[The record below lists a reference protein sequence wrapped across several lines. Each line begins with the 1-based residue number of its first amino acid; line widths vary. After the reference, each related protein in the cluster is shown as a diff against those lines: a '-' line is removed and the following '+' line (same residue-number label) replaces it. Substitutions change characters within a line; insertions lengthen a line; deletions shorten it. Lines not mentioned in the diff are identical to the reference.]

1 MSERKEAS
9 MFKRICSGAILAV
22 VLSIT
27 VVRATPGSGCTVS
40 PRFCVTPVARFTT
53 DANIKIQAPGLG
65 KVDSQPGQLTDVA
78 VATVVGEP
86 GGFSGWHSHPGPAYV
101 TVTGGEIEVYE
112 ADDPTCTPML
122 IGGEGQ
128 PTAFLEQPGHVHYV
142 RSVGAVNYTSTAMF
156 LLPVGA
162 PLRTDEPSPGNC
174 PF

>member
-1 MSERKEAS
+1 ML
-9 MFKRICSGAILAV
+9 KRVLTAAVLAA
-22 VLSIT
+22 VLSIG
-27 VVRATPGSGCTVS
+27 VAWATPGSGCGVS
-40 PRFCVTPVARFTT
+40 PRFCVTPVARYTT
-53 DANIKIQAPGLG
+53 DAHIKIQVPGLG

-101 TVTGGEIEVYE
+101 RVTGGEIEVYDAE
-112 ADDPTCTPML
+112 DPTCTPTL

-128 PTAFLEQPGHVHYV
+128 PTAFIEVPGHVHYV
-142 RSVGAVNYTSTAMF
+142 RSVGAVNYTSVATF

-162 PLRTDEPSPGNC
+162 ALRTDAPSSGNC

>member
-1 MSERKEAS
+1 ML
-9 MFKRICSGAILAV
+9 KRVVTAAVLAA
-22 VLSIT
+22 VLSIG
-27 VVRATPGSGCTVS
+27 VAWATPGSGCAVS
-40 PRFCVTPVARFTT
+40 PRFCVTPVARYTT
-53 DANIKIQAPGLG
+53 DAHIKIQVPGLG

-101 TVTGGEIEVYE
+101 KVTGGEIEVYD
-112 ADDPTCTPML
+112 ADDPTCTPTL

-128 PTAFLEQPGHVHYV
+128 PTAFIEVPGHVHYV
-142 RSVGAVNYTSTAMF
+142 RSVGAVNYTSIATF

-162 PLRTDEPSPGNC
+162 ALRTDAPSSGNC

>member
-1 MSERKEAS
+1 ML
-9 MFKRICSGAILAV
+9 KRVVTAAVLAA
-22 VLSIT
+22 VLSMG
-27 VVRATPGSGCTVS
+27 VVRATPGSGCGVS

-53 DANIKIQAPGLG
+53 DASIKIQVPGLG

-78 VATVVGEP
+78 VATVVAEP

-101 TVTGGEIEVYE
+101 KVTGGEIEVYD
-112 ADDPTCTPML
+112 ADDPTCTPTL

-128 PTAFLEQPGHVHYV
+128 PTEFIEEPGHVHYV
-142 RSVGAVNYTSTAMF
+142 RSVGAVSYTSVATF

-162 PLRTDEPSPGNC
+162 ALRIDAPSPGNC